1 MIPPLRKPVP
11 RILRIL
17 KEEDSAVTEA
27 GALAG
32 EPERAPA
39 GEWEEA
45 SAGTGDA
52 NVVTEQPCTQQ
63 D

>member
-1 MIPPLRKPVP
+1 
-11 RILRIL
+11 L

-32 EPERAPA
+32 EPEKAPA